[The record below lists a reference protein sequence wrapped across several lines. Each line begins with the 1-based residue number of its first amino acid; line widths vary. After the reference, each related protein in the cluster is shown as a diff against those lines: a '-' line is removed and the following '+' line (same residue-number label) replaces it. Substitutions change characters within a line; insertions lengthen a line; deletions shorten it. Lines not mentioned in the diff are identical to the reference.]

1 MATPTKT
8 VSAPKVHPLIIGGIY
23 GLVAAIISTVGV
35 ALNHNATNN
44 NPNGLIGFVVT
55 ILLPI
60 IGLFLSGHYAGRH
73 QRLNFPES
81 SMTGGFRGVLSGLGA
96 GFASG
101 LVYIIADLLLQKV
114 GPLNVSTNGFVN
126 FLEATAG
133 IVLYPI
139 FGLILGTFGGI
150 FGDST
155 AHKQLKSGATVAK

>member
-1 MATPTKT
+1 MATT
-8 VSAPKVHPLIIGGIY
+8 VTAPKTHPLIIGGVY
-23 GLVAAIISTVGV
+23 GLVAAIISVVGV
-35 ALNHNATNN
+35 YLNHKFVNT
-44 NPNGLIGFVVT
+44 NGLLGFAVT

-81 SMTGGFRGVLSGLGA
+81 SMSGGFKGALSGLGA

-114 GPLNVSTNGFVN
+114 GPLSVPTNGFVN

-133 IVLYPI
+133 IILYPI

-150 FGDST
+150 AGDSS
-155 AHKQLKSGATVAK
+155 AHKQLKSGAVVAK

>member
-8 VSAPKVHPLIIGGIY
+8 VTAPKVHPLIIGGVY
-23 GLVAAIISTVGV
+23 GLVAAIISVVGV
-35 ALNHNATNN
+35 YLNHKYGNTN
-44 NPNGLIGFVVT
+44 PFIGIVVT

-60 IGLFLSGHYAGRH
+60 IGLYLSGHYAGRH

-81 SMTGGFRGVLSGLGA
+81 SMAGGFKSVLSGLGS

-114 GPLNVSTNGFVN
+114 GPLNVATNGFVN

-150 FGDST
+150 FGDNR
-155 AHKQLKSGATVAK
+155 AHAQLKAGAVVTK